1 MPEKENE
8 ALEKMVLAKGKE
20 QDFTIC
26 TLPMPISRKCLITDL
41 IEMND
46 KLKKKV
52 DFAIK
57 LLQSIP
63 TDDGPIE
70 LSYSGG
76 KDSDVILEL
85 AKMAGIPYRAIY
97 KATTIDPP
105 QTIAH
110 AREMG
115 AEVIHPKK
123 TFFQL
128 VSKSGFPSRFSR
140 ECCSVLKEYKICDRA
155 IQGIRRSESK
165 KRAKRY
171 KEPEECRVYSKKEK
185 VKIYLPI
192 LEWTDQDVEE
202 FIKERNIKCHPLYD
216 RGGQFDVTQRLGC
229 MGCPLASRKKRIQ
242 FFKENPKWLKAWIRA
257 GQKWYISE
265 KYQNGKAKHKFKDAF
280 EAMGYQLYC
289 DNIEQLKEKTYG
301 LFGEFDWKE
310 FLQKEFKI
318 DMSDI

>member
-1 MPEKENE
+1 MRPE
-8 ALEKMVLAKGKE
+8 LEE
-20 QDFTIC
+20 
-26 TLPMPISRKCLITDL
+26 
-41 IEMND
+41 
-46 KLKKKV
+46 KV
-52 DFAIK
+52 ERAIR

-63 TDDGPIE
+63 QDGDIE

-128 VSKSGFPSRFSR
+128 ISETGFPSRFQR
-140 ECCSVLKEYKICDRA
+140 FCCSVLKEYKICDRA
-155 IQGIRRSESK
+155 IQGIRRSESW
-165 KRAKRY
+165 KRAENY
-171 KEPEECRVYSKKEK
+171 KEPEICRVYSAKEK
-185 VKIYLPI
+185 VKVYLPI
-192 LEWTDQDVEE
+192 LEWTNQDVEE
-202 FIKERNIKCHPLYD
+202 FIKERNIKCHPLYY
-216 RGGQFDVTQRLGC
+216 RRGQFDVTQRLGC

-242 FFKENPKWLKAWIRA
+242 EFMENPKLLKAWIRA
-257 GQKWYISE
+257 GQKRYTSE

-280 EAMGYQLYC
+280 EVMGYMLYC
-289 DNIEQLKEKTYG
+289 ENIEDFKEKTHT

>member
-1 MPEKENE
+1 MRKE
-8 ALEKMVLAKGKE
+8 L
-20 QDFTIC
+20 Q
-26 TLPMPISRKCLITDL
+26 
-41 IEMND
+41 
-46 KLKKKV
+46 KKV

-63 TDDGPIE
+63 QDGDIE

-105 QTIAH
+105 KTIAH
-110 AREMG
+110 AKEMG

-155 IQGIRRSESK
+155 IQGIRRSESR
-165 KRAKRY
+165 KRAERY

-192 LEWTDQDVEE
+192 LEWTDQDVAE
-202 FIKERNIKCHPLYD
+202 FIKERNIKCHPLYY
-216 RGGQFDVTQRLGC
+216 RGGNLMLPKGSDVWDVL
-229 MGCPLASRKKRIQ
+229 
-242 FFKENPKWLKAWIRA
+242 
-257 GQKWYISE
+257 
-265 KYQNGKAKHKFKDAF
+265 
-280 EAMGYQLYC
+280 
-289 DNIEQLKEKTYG
+289 
-301 LFGEFDWKE
+301 
-310 FLQKEFKI
+310 
-318 DMSDI
+318 

>member
-1 MPEKENE
+1 MRPE
-8 ALEKMVLAKGKE
+8 LEK
-20 QDFTIC
+20 
-26 TLPMPISRKCLITDL
+26 
-41 IEMND
+41 
-46 KLKKKV
+46 KV
-52 DFAIK
+52 ERAIR

-63 TDDGPIE
+63 QDGDIE

-140 ECCSVLKEYKICDRA
+140 VCCSVLKEYKICDRA

-192 LEWTDQDVEE
+192 LEWTDQDVTE
-202 FIKERNIKCHPLYD
+202 FIKERNIKCHPLYY
-216 RGGQFDVTQRLGC
+216 RGG
-229 MGCPLASRKKRIQ
+229 AI
-242 FFKENPKWLKAWIRA
+242 
-257 GQKWYISE
+257 
-265 KYQNGKAKHKFKDAF
+265 
-280 EAMGYQLYC
+280 
-289 DNIEQLKEKTYG
+289 
-301 LFGEFDWKE
+301 
-310 FLQKEFKI
+310 
-318 DMSDI
+318 

>member
-1 MPEKENE
+1 MREE
-8 ALEKMVLAKGKE
+8 L
-20 QDFTIC
+20 Q
-26 TLPMPISRKCLITDL
+26 
-41 IEMND
+41 
-46 KLKKKV
+46 KKV

-63 TDDGPIE
+63 QDGDIE
-70 LSYSGG
+70 ISYSSG

-97 KATTIDPP
+97 KNTTIDPAG
-105 QTIAH
+105 TIAH
-110 AREMG
+110 AKEMG
-115 AEVIHPKK
+115 AEVIRPKK

-128 VSKSGFPSRFSR
+128 VSEHGYPSRYARF
-140 ECCSVLKEYKICDRA
+140 CCSFLKEYKVCDRA
-155 IQGIRRSESK
+155 IQGIRRSESRN
-165 KRAKRY
+165 RAERY
-171 KEPEECRVYSKKEK
+171 KEPEMCRVYSAKEK
-185 VKIYLPI
+185 VKQYLPI

-202 FIKERNIKCHPLYD
+202 FIKERNIKCHPLYY

-257 GQKWYISE
+257 GQKYFLSD
-265 KYQNGKAKHKFKDAF
+265 KYQKGKSYFKFKDAF
-280 EAMGYQLYC
+280 ESMGYQLYC
-289 DNIEQLKEKTYG
+289 DNMEQFKEKTYG
-301 LFGEFDWKE
+301 MFGDFDWKE

>member
-1 MPEKENE
+1 MRPE
-8 ALEKMVLAKGKE
+8 LEK
-20 QDFTIC
+20 
-26 TLPMPISRKCLITDL
+26 
-41 IEMND
+41 
-46 KLKKKV
+46 KV
-52 DFAIK
+52 ERAIR

-63 TDDGPIE
+63 QDGDIE

-97 KATTIDPP
+97 KNTTIDPKG
-105 QTIAH
+105 TIAH

-128 VSKSGFPSRFSR
+128 ICETGFPSRFQR
-140 ECCSVLKEYKICDRA
+140 FCCSVLKEYKICDRA
-155 IQGIRRSESK
+155 IQGIRRSESR
-165 KRAKRY
+165 KRAENY
-171 KEPEECRVYSKKEK
+171 KEPEICRVYSAKEK
-185 VKIYLPI
+185 VKVYLPI
-192 LEWTDQDVEE
+192 LEWTNQDVEE
-202 FIKERNIKCHPLYD
+202 FIKERNIKCHPLYY
-216 RGGQFDVTQRLGC
+216 RRGQFDVTQRLGC

-242 FFKENPKWLKAWIRA
+242 EFMENPKLLKAWIRA
-257 GQKWYISE
+257 GQKRYTSE
-265 KYQNGKAKHKFKDAF
+265 AYQNGKANFKFKDAF
-280 EAMGYQLYC
+280 EAMGYMLYC
-289 DNIEQLKEKTYG
+289 ENIEDFKEKTHT

>member
-1 MPEKENE
+1 
-8 ALEKMVLAKGKE
+8 
-20 QDFTIC
+20 
-26 TLPMPISRKCLITDL
+26 
-41 IEMND
+41 MND

-70 LSYSGG
+70 LSYSSG

-105 QTIAH
+105 GTIAH
-110 AREMG
+110 AKEMG
-115 AEVIHPKK
+115 AEVIRPKE

-128 VSKSGFPSRFSR
+128 VSKSGFPSRFQR
-140 ECCSVLKEYKICDRA
+140 FCCSVLKEYKVCDRA
-155 IQGIRRSESK
+155 IQGIRRSESR
-165 KRAKRY
+165 KRAERY
-171 KEPEECRVYSKKEK
+171 KEPEYCRVYSANEK
-185 VKIYLPI
+185 VKVYLPI

-202 FIKERNIKCHPLYD
+202 FIKERNIKCHPLYY

-229 MGCPLASRKKRIQ
+229 MGCPLASRNKRIQ
-242 FFKENPKWLKAWIRA
+242 FFKENPNWLKAWIRA

-280 EAMGYQLYC
+280 EVMGYMLFC
-289 DNIEQLKEKTYG
+289 DNMDEFKEKTYT

-310 FLQKEFKI
+310 FLQKEFNI
-318 DMSDI
+318 DMGDI

>member
-1 MPEKENE
+1 MRKE
-8 ALEKMVLAKGKE
+8 L
-20 QDFTIC
+20 Q
-26 TLPMPISRKCLITDL
+26 
-41 IEMND
+41 
-46 KLKKKV
+46 KKV

-110 AREMG
+110 AKEMG
-115 AEVIHPKK
+115 AEIIRPKE

-140 ECCSVLKEYKICDRA
+140 ECCSVLKEYKVCDRA

-185 VKIYLPI
+185 VKVYLPI
-192 LEWTDQDVEE
+192 LEWTDQDVAE
-202 FIKERNIKCHPLYD
+202 FIKERNIKCHPLYYS
-216 RGGQFDVTQRLGC
+216 REGQFDVTKRLGC

-257 GQKWYISE
+257 GQKRYTSE
-265 KYQNGKAKHKFKDAF
+265 AYQNGKAKHKFKDAF
-280 EAMGYQLYC
+280 EAMGYMLFC
-289 DNIEQLKEKTYG
+289 DNMDEFKEKTYT

-310 FLQKEFKI
+310 FLQNEFKI